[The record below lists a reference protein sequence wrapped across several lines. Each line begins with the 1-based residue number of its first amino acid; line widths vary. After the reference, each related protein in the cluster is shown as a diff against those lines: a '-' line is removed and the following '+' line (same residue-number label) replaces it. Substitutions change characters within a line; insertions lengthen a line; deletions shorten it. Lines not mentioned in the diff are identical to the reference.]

1 MTATHC
7 SLNGRISTKVH
18 WAQPLRSC
26 CLIAG
31 IIYYY
36 ARISAESLGL
46 CIILVFIVFVREFLC
61 SFSIAARRL
70 SGLLRDQLESPLE
83 RAVFWTE
90 YVIRH
95 NGSMDHLRLGSRK
108 LAPYQ
113 RSLIDVYL
121 VLVLIASLPLW
132 LVFLCLRCCWSTNK
146 TKAATAMSKK
156 SKQE

>member
-1 MTATHC
+1 LFL
-7 SLNGRISTKVH
+7 S
-18 WAQPLRSC
+18 
-26 CLIAG
+26 
-31 IIYYY
+31 
-36 ARISAESLGL
+36 
-46 CIILVFIVFVREFLC
+46 FFVREFLC
-61 SFSIAARRL
+61 SFSIAAKRL
-70 SGLLRDQLESPLE
+70 SGLLRDQLQSPLE